1 LLEENIHEEKLL
13 KSIKIIS
20 EQIVKCQRTVRN
32 LLDFSRK
39 SDCERKLYG
48 IHSLIDNTL
57 VLIEHRLIINKIKL
71 HKTFDAQV
79 PSLLVEGNQIQQV
92 ILNLINNAIDAL
104 PNGGNIRIV
113 TRLNTEQRSVEIVFE
128 DDGIGISIEDQ
139 SRVFTPFFT
148 TKEPGKGTGLG
159 LSICNHIISAHGGKI
174 MLESSL
180 GKGTRFVILL
190 PVP

>member
-1 LLEENIHEEKLL
+1 
-13 KSIKIIS
+13 
-20 EQIVKCQRTVRN
+20 
-32 LLDFSRK
+32 
-39 SDCERKLYG
+39 
-48 IHSLIDNTL
+48 
-57 VLIEHRLIINKIKL
+57 L